1 MGGGGCGTGEVGD
14 EDDDVAFVLYL
25 SCIGEVISFHLF
37 HRVKLRAPHAWSM
50 CKTDKRIPRI
60 GAKIRMT

>member
-37 HRVKLRAPHAWSM
+37 HRVKLRAPHA
-50 CKTDKRIPRI
+50 
-60 GAKIRMT
+60 